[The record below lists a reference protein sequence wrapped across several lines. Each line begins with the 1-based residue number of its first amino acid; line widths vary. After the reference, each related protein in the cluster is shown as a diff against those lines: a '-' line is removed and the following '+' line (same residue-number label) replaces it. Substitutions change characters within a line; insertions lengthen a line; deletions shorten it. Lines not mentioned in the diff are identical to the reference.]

1 MTLSNYQAT
10 LDFIKIFDMFT
21 VLPETYTGDMLE
33 KYRDTAKLRYNLIHE
48 EVTELREAIAARD
61 FIEVID
67 ALTDILYVVYGAGA
81 TFGIDLDTGFR
92 NYILNKGL
100 VIPDKLNGVAD
111 NATHFTLVSS
121 LNVRDFKI
129 KSNFFDDEIALAHV
143 NSVVGSIDITLG
155 SLKAILFESVGT
167 ENLENLLHYLNF
179 CVYSIGSTLEIDL
192 DRSFDIV
199 HRSNMSKVCESQ
211 EIANQTVEWY
221 KQNETRYDSPQAF
234 ASDTYPGKYLVRNA
248 STGKALKSI
257 HYTPADFRDMLM

>member
-21 VLPETYTGDMLE
+21 VLPETYNGDMLQQH
-33 KYRDTAKLRYNLIHE
+33 RDTAKLRYNLIHE
-48 EVTELREAIAARD
+48 EVTELREAIRDRD
-61 FIEVID
+61 FVEVID

-81 TFGIDLDTGFR
+81 TFGIDLEAGFQ

-100 VIPDKLNGVAD
+100 VIPDKLKEMPE
-111 NATHFTLVSS
+111 NASHFTLVSS
-121 LNVRDFKI
+121 MNVNDFKI
-129 KSNFFDDEIALAHV
+129 KSNFFSDETALGHV
-143 NSVVGSIDITLG
+143 NSVLGSIDITLA
-155 SLKAILFESVGT
+155 SLKSLLFDSVGP
-167 ENLENLLHYLNF
+167 EKLEDSLHYLNF
-179 CVYSIGSTLEIDL
+179 CVYSIGSTLQIDL

-199 HRSNMSKVCESQ
+199 HKSNMSKVCDSE

-221 KQNETRYDSPQAF
+221 KKNETRYDSPKAF

-248 STGKALKSI
+248 NTGKALKSI

>member
-1 MTLSNYQAT
+1 
-10 LDFIKIFDMFT
+10 MFT

-121 LNVRDFKI
+121 MNVSDFKI
-129 KSNFFDDEIALAHV
+129 KSNSVLASSACSAPPDAVATATGAAAETPNFSSISLISSDISIMFDFSKYESTSAREIAISH
-143 NSVVGSIDITLG
+143 SPY
-155 SLKAILFESVGT
+155 LF
-167 ENLENLLHYLNF
+167 N
-179 CVYSIGSTLEIDL
+179 
-192 DRSFDIV
+192 
-199 HRSNMSKVCESQ
+199 
-211 EIANQTVEWY
+211 
-221 KQNETRYDSPQAF
+221 
-234 ASDTYPGKYLVRNA
+234 
-248 STGKALKSI
+248 
-257 HYTPADFRDMLM
+257 